1 MKRVVFLFT
10 VVSLS
15 SLLGC
20 ASTPPAKGPA
30 EKEAAAMQEL
40 KREREAAQ
48 PAPTKPA
55 KSQKSQ
61 KSQK

>member
-1 MKRVVFLFT
+1 MKRVVFLFA

-20 ASTPPAKGPA
+20 ASTQPAKGPA
-30 EKEAAAMQEL
+30 EEEAAAMQEL
-40 KREREAAQ
+40 NREREAAQ